1 MGVTAHYQHLPRP
14 RKQISGQEEV
24 SREVEFTQTGNVRN
38 PLRLGL
44 FAVASLAVFLAHP
57 LRETLES
64 ELGVF
69 DFGLSLPPSLLGAGL
84 DLFFQHLR
92 GLGAGFRVMAQ
103 FLGGANHESAKKTHL
118 RMHPV

>member
-1 MGVTAHYQHLPRP
+1 MFDPSGV
-14 RKQISGQEEV
+14 GQKH
-24 SREVEFTQTGNVRN
+24 
-38 PLRLGL
+38 RLNSLEATTYTILDL

-64 ELGVF
+64 ELGMF
-69 DFGLSLPPSLLGAGL
+69 DLGLSFPPGLLGAGL

-92 GLGAGFRVMAQ
+92 SLGAGFRVMAQ

>member
-38 PLRLGL
+38 PLLRLGL
-44 FAVASLAVFLAHP
+44 LAVASLAVFLVHL

-64 ELGVF
+64 ELGLF
-69 DFGLSLPPSLLGAGL
+69 DFGLSLPPSLFGAGL
-84 DLFFQHLR
+84 DVFF
-92 GLGAGFRVMAQ
+92 
-103 FLGGANHESAKKTHL
+103 
-118 RMHPV
+118 

>member
-44 FAVASLAVFLAHP
+44 LAVASLAVFL
-57 LRETLES
+57 
-64 ELGVF
+64 V
-69 DFGLSLPPSLLGAGL
+69 
-84 DLFFQHLR
+84 HL
-92 GLGAGFRVMAQ
+92 
-103 FLGGANHESAKKTHL
+103 
-118 RMHPV
+118 